1 MITKHP
7 FGNTG
12 HDSTRVIFGAAG
24 LGTCSQGFADEV
36 LETVVNFGVNHIDT
50 AASYGDAE
58 ERIAPWMQTHRSE
71 FFLATKTE
79 DRDGVGARAS
89 LERSLTRLGVDKVDL
104 IQLHNLV
111 EPEEWEQVHRKGGA
125 LEALVSA
132 KDEGLVDF
140 IGVTGHGT
148 RIPTMHIRSLEEFP
162 YDSVLFPYNYAML
175 SNPIYRDSVEHLI
188 EICTQRNVAVQ
199 TIKSVARGRWS
210 SDSLETTHFSWYEPL
225 EEDLAI
231 QRAVSF
237 VLGRNGIFLNTSSD
251 YRLLKKTLET
261 ASFDIEVPSEELM
274 EQDLHNFGIKPLFD
288 GESLELI

>member
-12 HDSTRVIFGAAG
+12 HESTLVIFGAAG
-24 LGTCSQGFADEV
+24 LGSCSQDFADEV
-36 LETVVNFGVNHIDT
+36 FETLVNFGVNHIDT

-58 ERIAPWMQTHRSE
+58 ERIAPWMQSHRSK

-79 DRDGVGARAS
+79 NRDASGARAS

-111 EPEEWEQVHRKGGA
+111 ESDEWEQVHQKGGA
-125 LEALVSA
+125 LEALVAA

-148 RIPTMHIRSLEEFP
+148 RIPAMHIRSLAEFP
-162 YDSVLFPYNYAML
+162 YDSVLFPYNYTMV
-175 SNPIYRDSVEHLI
+175 SNPNYRDDVEQLI
-188 EICTQRNVAVQ
+188 EICTRRNVAIQ
-199 TIKSVARGRWS
+199 TIKSVARGRWNGS
-210 SDSLETTHFSWYEPL
+210 SPETAHFSWYEPL
-225 EEDLAI
+225 QEDSAI

-237 VLGRNGIFLNTSSD
+237 VLGRDGIFLNTSSD
-251 YRLLKKTLET
+251 YRLLNKILET
-261 ASFDIEVPSEELM
+261 ASSEIEAPSEESM
-274 EQDLHNFGIKPLFD
+274 ENDVHNFGIKPLFD
-288 GESLELI
+288 GGALELI